1 MPEAPKEQQKATYY
15 SVAESNKKTLEFIED
30 LTKEAD
36 DVQKRVLAEILSRN
50 AHVEY
55 LKRHGLNGNIDRET
69 FKKIIPVIT
78 YEDIQPDINRIAIG
92 DKSHILCSQPISEFL
107 TRCVLTFLSL
117 VFLVFLQELFVC

>member
-1 MPEAPKEQQKATYY
+1 MPEAPKEQLKATYY

-30 LTKEAD
+30 LTKKAD

-92 DKSHILCSQPISEFL
+92 DKSHIFCSQPISEFL